1 MSVPVGFLNIYK
13 EKGMTSH
20 DVVARVRR
28 IVGLKKVGHAGTL
41 DPEAEGVLLV
51 GLGRATKY
59 ISYLEQMDKTYLA
72 QVIFGKSTDTYDITG
87 EIQEERLSSLTQEA
101 VEGVLSDFRGDLMQ
115 VPTIYSAIKK
125 NGRKLYDY
133 ARRGEAVEIEAR
145 PITISHLEVMSWGGL
160 PGEIQIKVTCSK
172 GTYIRS
178 LCHDIGRALET
189 PACMG
194 SLLRQE
200 IGRFKAVEA
209 IRLDKLESTVEK
221 DNLSQVL
228 IPPDAVL
235 SHFQTLRATP
245 RGEHFI
251 RNGNALFQWNAED
264 DFGQLTQG
272 EILRIYDRQGFVGL
286 GQFKED
292 EEGPQVVPL
301 KLL

>member
-145 PITISHLEVMSWGGL
+145 PITIS
-160 PGEIQIKVTCSK
+160 
-172 GTYIRS
+172 
-178 LCHDIGRALET
+178 
-189 PACMG
+189 
-194 SLLRQE
+194 
-200 IGRFKAVEA
+200 
-209 IRLDKLESTVEK
+209 
-221 DNLSQVL
+221 
-228 IPPDAVL
+228 
-235 SHFQTLRATP
+235 
-245 RGEHFI
+245 
-251 RNGNALFQWNAED
+251 
-264 DFGQLTQG
+264 
-272 EILRIYDRQGFVGL
+272 
-286 GQFKED
+286 
-292 EEGPQVVPL
+292 
-301 KLL
+301 